1 MALTSISPTGAMSSG
16 NYVDYMISY
25 LNTAIDDEVDQLD
38 AYLSAQVLDAWHLQW
53 DRQVTDLSA
62 DVVALSTRVNK
73 LRAQANMARDAIN
86 KL

>member
-1 MALTSISPTGAMSSG
+1 MTLIPIAPTGAMASG
-16 NYVDYMISY
+16 DYVDYMIAY
-25 LNTAIDDEVDQLD
+25 LNEAMDDEMEQLD

-53 DRQVTDLSA
+53 DRQITDLSA
-62 DVVALSTRVNK
+62 EVVALSTRVNK